1 MFHGIERE
9 LSDGEPWAFRYQTKL
24 PSHLQILVER
34 EIGRQDIWELPDNEL
49 LEEKSKLSNKTHKS
63 WSQS

>member
-9 LSDGEPWAFRYQTKL
+9 LLDGEPWSFRHQTKL
-24 PSHLQILVER
+24 PNHLQLLAAR
-34 EIGRQDIWELPDNEL
+34 ELGRQDIWELPDNEL
-49 LEEKSKLSNKTHKS
+49 LAKKLKLSNKTHNS